1 MLTQESQVC
10 KSTVF
15 CHWNEK
21 KEKERD
27 RSKLSYDVFAF
38 QSVNM
43 HNISICFWLPQDIPW
58 DSYDEI
64 NQFGKTWCDM
74 HIVRR

>member
-1 MLTQESQVC
+1 MSLE
-10 KSTVF
+10 
-15 CHWNEK
+15 WK

-27 RSKLSYDVFAF
+27 RSNRRVRNRSKLSYDVFAF

-43 HNISICFWLPQDIPW
+43 HNISTCFWLLQDIPW

-74 HIVRR
+74 HIDRR